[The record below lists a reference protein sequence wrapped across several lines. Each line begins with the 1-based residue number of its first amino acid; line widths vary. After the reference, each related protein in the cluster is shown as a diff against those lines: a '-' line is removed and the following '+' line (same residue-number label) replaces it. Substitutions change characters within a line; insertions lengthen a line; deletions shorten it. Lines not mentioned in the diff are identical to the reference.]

1 MGGVSEAV
9 VLRLAHEC
17 GFELAGIVP
26 ATPVGAEADQFL
38 DWVSRGLAGRMSYLT
53 DHRANLRQD
62 PRSLLPDAQSIIC
75 VARLYNVPESGPVAR
90 YARTPDYHDVLRNDL
105 EALAAKLRNE
115 AGEFGYRIC
124 VDMAPLL
131 ERSLA
136 RAAGIGW
143 IGRNTCLINQ
153 QLGSYIFLAEMLVSL
168 KIVSSPAPAPDRCGS
183 CTRCIDACPTDA
195 IQPGGLRTE
204 LDSRRCISYL
214 TIELKGD
221 IPDELRP
228 AVGDLAFGCDICQEV
243 CPWNR
248 KAPFASESSFCPS
261 LEELAVLSPDDFRER
276 FRRTPVWRTKYQ
288 GLLRNVAVALG
299 NSGGDEHTQLLESL
313 AQSNDEVVRA
323 HALWA
328 LGRLQERTT
337 CCG

>member
-1 MGGVSEAV
+1 VGAVSEAV

-17 GFELAGIVP
+17 GFELAGIAP
-26 ATPVGAEADQFL
+26 AIPVGAEADQFL

-62 PRSLLPDAQSIIC
+62 PRSLLPAAQSVIS
-75 VARLYNVPESGPVAR
+75 VARLYNVPEPRPVAR
-90 YARTPDYHDVLRNDL
+90 YARTPDYHDFLRKDL
-105 EALAAKLRNE
+105 EALAVKLRNE
-115 AGEFGYRIC
+115 AGDFEYRVC
-124 VDMAPLL
+124 VDTAPLL

-143 IGRNTCLINQ
+143 IGKNTCLINQ
-153 QLGSYIFLAEMLVSL
+153 QFGSYIFLAEMLVSL
-168 KIVSSPAPAPDRCGS
+168 KIVSSATAAPDRCGS

-204 LDSRRCISYL
+204 LASRRCISYL

-221 IPDELRP
+221 IPVELRRST
-228 AVGDLAFGCDICQEV
+228 GDLAFGCDICQEV

-248 KAPFASESSFCPS
+248 KAPFATETSISPT
-261 LEELAVLSPDDFRER
+261 LEDLALLSPDDFRER
-276 FRRTPVWRTKYQ
+276 FRRTPLWRTKYQ

-299 NSGGDEHTQLLESL
+299 NSGDQEHAELLESL
-313 AQSNDEVVRA
+313 ARSDDEVVRA

-328 LGRLQERTT
+328 LQCLKEQVT
-337 CCG
+337 CA